1 MSIMDAR
8 VERVSLVDAI
18 DSFSLTISEDNLIKA
33 SVDEKLINMP
43 QIRVQWEADLTG
55 REEEVE

>member
-1 MSIMDAR
+1 MDER
-8 VERVSLVDAI
+8 IERVSIVDPI

-43 QIRVQWEADLTG
+43 QIRVQWEADLTR